1 MSVQNLKLAGTT
13 YNDMELIVDI
23 SSTSSDVSFN
33 GDFSLPMGSMV
44 GDFALTMNNTLLR
57 MAGSVSL
64 ADWAMVGG
72 TMDVSAFNF
81 AMSIDIP
88 FGSGACANFSAN
100 TSGDM
105 SMGKKQYDFVGNMT
119 LNCGQLS
126 VFHIEFEYKHN
137 RIGYQFDLDYDSS
150 TNKLKGGLRFVVKKK
165 TSWNYFFHNYS
176 RTSKFV
182 IKLRFSMDFDHP
194 KNATLRLYGDVSV
207 SGGEGSVDCTISGSG
222 DDSCSLYVKI
232 NVMGT
237 HTYRGTW

>member
-1 MSVQNLKLAGTT
+1 
-13 YNDMELIVDI
+13 
-23 SSTSSDVSFN
+23 
-33 GDFSLPMGSMV
+33 
-44 GDFALTMNNTLLR
+44 
-57 MAGSVSL
+57 
-64 ADWAMVGG
+64 
-72 TMDVSAFNF
+72 
-81 AMSIDIP
+81 
-88 FGSGACANFSAN
+88 
-100 TSGDM
+100 
-105 SMGKKQYDFVGNMT
+105 MT

-207 SGGEGSVDCTISGSG
+207 SGGEGSVDCTISASG